1 MLRNHNRRKW
11 EEFVTSLIYILPFL
25 LVHTHT
31 HAHTHVHTP
40 THMHTHT
47 CAHTHTHTDKEMED
61 RALSS
66 LGAAQKKI
74 KLEIQDLSDRLKVS
88 REAIQRLKEQ
98 IDKAE
103 EEKG

>member
-1 MLRNHNRRKW
+1 MHAHTR
-11 EEFVTSLIYILPFL
+11 TYI
-25 LVHTHT
+25 HTRTHT
-31 HAHTHVHTP
+31 HACT
-40 THMHTHT
+40 HTHT
-47 CAHTHTHTDKEMED
+47 HTHTHTDKEMED

-66 LGAAQKKI
+66 LGTAQKKI

>member
-1 MLRNHNRRKW
+1 
-11 EEFVTSLIYILPFL
+11 
-25 LVHTHT
+25 
-31 HAHTHVHTP
+31 
-40 THMHTHT
+40 MHTHMCT
-47 CAHTHTHTDKEMED
+47 HTRTRTHTHTDKEMED